1 MYSLV
6 IAEDEFT
13 TRRGLVNMVRWKEL
27 GFQVDGEFS
36 DGRELLDYL
45 KGNTPDVI
53 LTDIRMTQ
61 VGGME
66 IARFVAQQNLPVQ
79 VVFLS
84 GHKEFAL
91 AQEAVTHHVYH
102 YLLKP
107 VDLSRLRDVF
117 RSLKEKLDQMSRRE
131 ELVQDRLEHYNRLVD
146 YERQQFVTDAY
157 FGSLAH
163 PEQMARRLRLL
174 GAGDQAGDI
183 RLFLV
188 KLVLEKD
195 SQYQDFLDNYGTQ
208 ELQEQLLHVLA
219 YFDRN
224 LEYYPITWGSTKEG
238 EMSLLGVFWETKA
251 GETDRY
257 QPCRLREAVYDLLAI
272 RARVEQFLHLD
283 APEDLVRCT
292 KQVGM
297 EESAGH
303 LMEEGSTYSLSR
315 TRTGCCVP
323 ICARMTWNRGWN
335 WWRLCVV
342 TI

>member
-1 MYSLV
+1 M
-6 IAEDEFT
+6 
-13 TRRGLVNMVRWKEL
+13 
-27 GFQVDGEFS
+27 
-36 DGRELLDYL
+36 
-45 KGNTPDVI
+45 
-53 LTDIRMTQ
+53 
-61 VGGME
+61 
-66 IARFVAQQNLPVQ
+66 
-79 VVFLS
+79 
-84 GHKEFAL
+84 
-91 AQEAVTHHVYH
+91 
-102 YLLKP
+102 
-107 VDLSRLRDVF
+107 
-117 RSLKEKLDQMSRRE
+117 
-131 ELVQDRLEHYNRLVD
+131 
-146 YERQQFVTDAY
+146 TDAY

-163 PEQMARRLRLL
+163 PEQIARRLRLL

-238 EMSLLGVFWETKA
+238 EMSLLGVFWETEA
-251 GETDRY
+251 GGTDRY
-257 QPCRLREAVYDLLAI
+257 KPRRLGEAIYELLAI
-272 RARVEQFLHLD
+272 RARVERFLHLD
-283 APEDLVRCT
+283 APEELVRCT